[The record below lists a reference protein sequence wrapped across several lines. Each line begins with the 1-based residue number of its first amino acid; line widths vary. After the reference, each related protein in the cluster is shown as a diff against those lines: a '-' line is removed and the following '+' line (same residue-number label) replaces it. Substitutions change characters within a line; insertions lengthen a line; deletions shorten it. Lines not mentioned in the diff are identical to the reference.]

1 MNLTMNKFEIEEKV
15 NKVLEQIRPFL
26 NDDGGDIELVEITQD
41 LVVKVKL
48 LGACKSC
55 SMSPMTLKGGVEESI
70 KRVIPELKGVI
81 AIEEKECI

>member
-1 MNLTMNKFEIEEKV
+1 MANNEIIEKV
-15 NKVLEQIRPFL
+15 NLALEQIRPFL
-26 NDDGGDIELVEITQD
+26 KDDGGDIELIEVTDD

-70 KRVIPELKGVI
+70 KKVLPEVKEVI
-81 AIEEKECI
+81 AIEDDVVNCH

>member
-1 MNLTMNKFEIEEKV
+1 MNLTMNKIEIEEKV

-55 SMSPMTLKGGVEESI
+55 SMSPMTLKGGVEESM
-70 KRVIPELKGVI
+70 KRVSPELKGVI